1 MAIRYREDRISG
13 EDFSL
18 ITQAIPNRINYFDGI
33 VCDMFPIN
41 IQNITS
47 TDDSNGEEYITVV
60 YPNPASDFIHL
71 DLIDG
76 QGSRANIY
84 NSAGGLVLSRELANG
99 PKIEISK
106 LPAGV
111 YFLILDNNGKLSRS
125 RFMKM

>member
-76 QGSRANIY
+76 QGA
-84 NSAGGLVLSRELANG
+84 A
-99 PKIEISK
+99 P
-106 LPAGV
+106 
-111 YFLILDNNGKLSRS
+111 
-125 RFMKM
+125 